1 MNFKDLQFSIGKLTT
16 GAYSHL
22 AKKNPLQKQDTKALS
37 SWIFEER
44 NALYLM
50 RMNGH
55 QHNESNQ
62 AFNQWLKDEVNENAT
77 NNKDLEDIGDKL
89 LRLLTKQNE
98 VEEAYA
104 AKYQQ
109 YRRAIKA
116 IRERED
122 RLSDIREKKRAL
134 HGRIGTLKRSNNT
147 KSPKLK
153 EFTKELES
161 LERDTHDTEME
172 MSDFK
177 RFALQEAFYL
187 RFNAMHE
194 MAEKLSIIAGFGKYI
209 VDLIDIEPTPHGQ
222 ANRKTYDKGSEAAQI
237 LADALV
243 ALDGWQPGEGEER
256 PTLAAN
262 NPGGADDASTIMGD
276 DFDDDITKGKGR
288 AGGMATSTTLENVE
302 SSDSANS
309 DNKKLP
315 APALPP
321 RPLDKEAEAAAEAA
335 GNNNNNNNMSHI
347 AHTTGDVKT
356 NDEPTNE
363 LNLENLD
370 LYGPPPAYSATQDD
384 GLHSPR
390 NSYEPVQLSDAPVPE
405 TIPAQPSTSI
415 TQSQAQPS
423 APPMEMRTSQD
434 KYLDESEQEQQQQ
447 QQQPYG
453 GNSPAN
459 PVHQRLLS
467 ASSQLGGFSQSPQPM
482 HQEQV
487 LQQQQQYGYQ
497 QQYPAQSPWLHPGSM
512 SSTWSQSTAQPADFY
527 HTNYNQ
533 LYRQI
538 SRTQRHAPAQIPY
551 SQFQQQYNNQRQQR
565 VDAGGFRIPSSQQPI
580 LNTTPSSHQ
589 RYSTADE
596 EKQALSERYN
606 QN

>member
-62 AFNQWLKDEVNENAT
+62 AFNQWLKDELNENAT

-222 ANRKTYDKGSEAAQI
+222 ANRKTYDKGPEAAQI

-243 ALDGWQPGEGEER
+243 ALDDWQPGEGEER

-262 NPGGADDASTIMGD
+262 NPSGGADDASTIMGD
-276 DFDDDITKGKGR
+276 DLDDDITKGKGR
-288 AGGMATSTTLENVE
+288 AGGMTTSATMENVE
-302 SSDSANS
+302 SSENTSLA
-309 DNKKLP
+309 NKKP

-321 RPLDKEAEAAAEAA
+321 RPLDKEAEAATEAT
-335 GNNNNNNNMSHI
+335 GNTNNNNTSHI

-405 TIPAQPSTSI
+405 TIPAQPSTPI
-415 TQSQAQPS
+415 TQNQAQPS

-434 KYLDESEQEQQQQ
+434 KYLDESEQQQEQ

-459 PVHQRLLS
+459 PAHQRLLS
-467 ASSQLGGFSQSPQPM
+467 TSSQLGGFSQSPQPM

-487 LQQQQQYGYQ
+487 HQQQQHGYQ

-527 HTNYNQ
+527 RTNYTQ

-565 VDAGGFRIPSSQQPI
+565 VDAGGFRIPSSQQPT
-580 LNTTPSSHQ
+580 LNTTSSSHQ
-589 RYSTADE
+589 RYPTADE

-606 QN
+606 

>member
-1 MNFKDLQFSIGKLTT
+1 MRN
-16 GAYSHL
+16 
-22 AKKNPLQKQDTKALS
+22 KNEC
-37 SWIFEER
+37 I
-44 NALYLM
+44 
-50 RMNGH
+50 
-55 QHNESNQ
+55 
-62 AFNQWLKDEVNENAT
+62 
-77 NNKDLEDIGDKL
+77 
-89 LRLLTKQNE
+89 
-98 VEEAYA
+98 

-134 HGRIGTLKRSNNT
+134 QGRIGTLKRSNNT

-222 ANRKTYDKGSEAAQI
+222 ANRKAYDKGPEAAQI

-262 NPGGADDASTIMGD
+262 NPNGAGDDASTTMGD
-276 DFDDDITKGKGR
+276 DLDDDIGKGKGR
-288 AGGMATSTTLENVE
+288 AAGMATSATMENVE
-302 SSDSANS
+302 SSDSVDS

-321 RPLDKEAEAAAEAA
+321 RPLDKEAEAAA
-335 GNNNNNNNMSHI
+335 NNNTSHI

-356 NDEPTNE
+356 NEDSTNE

-390 NSYEPVQLSDAPVPE
+390 NSYEPVQLSDTPVPE
-405 TIPAQPSTSI
+405 PLPAQPSTPI
-415 TQSQAQPS
+415 AQNQVQPS
-423 APPMEMRTSQD
+423 APPMETRTSQD
-434 KYLDESEQEQQQQ
+434 KYLDESEQQEQDQQQL
-447 QQQPYG
+447 YG

-459 PVHQRLLS
+459 PAHQRLLS
-467 ASSQLGGFSQSPQPM
+467 SSSQVGGFSQSPQPM

-487 LQQQQQYGYQ
+487 LQQQQQQQYGYQ
-497 QQYPAQSPWLHPGSM
+497 QQYPAQSPWLHPGSIG
-512 SSTWSQSTAQPADFY
+512 STWSQSTAQPADFY
-527 HTNYNQ
+527 HTN
-533 LYRQI
+533 
-538 SRTQRHAPAQIPY
+538 
-551 SQFQQQYNNQRQQR
+551 
-565 VDAGGFRIPSSQQPI
+565 
-580 LNTTPSSHQ
+580 
-589 RYSTADE
+589 
-596 EKQALSERYN
+596 
-606 QN
+606 